1 MHNHNQRD
9 TMKVLAI
16 TQARIGSSRLPG
28 KVLLPLGTGSL
39 LDVQLARLARAQQL
53 DRLLVATTQE
63 AGSEQICAI
72 AAAHGCDCYQ
82 GSLTDVLDRFYQ
94 AAKPYAPQWV
104 VRLTSDCP
112 LLDPAL
118 VDAVVAAAVA
128 GGYDYYT
135 NTFVEHYPDGQD
147 VEVFRFAALER
158 AWQDAR
164 LPSER
169 EHVTPYL
176 RKHSNYLGGSLFTA
190 ANHPAPADYGGLR
203 MTVDEPADLAVM
215 RWLVDALGE
224 EAGWQTYADYM
235 RSQREQLHNAGIV
248 RNEGYAKS
256 INQDNETPTI

>member
-1 MHNHNQRD
+1 MQD
-9 TMKVLAI
+9 VDYCQIMKVLAI

-28 KVLLPLGTGSL
+28 KVLLPLGAGSL
-39 LDVQLARLARAQQL
+39 LDLQLARLSRAQL
-53 DRLLVATTQE
+53 PDRLLVATTRE

-82 GSLTDVLDRFYQ
+82 GSLDDVLDRFYQ
-94 AAKPYAPQWV
+94 AAKPYAPDWV

-112 LLDPAL
+112 LLDPVL
-118 VDAVVAAAVA
+118 VDAVIAAAIA

-135 NTFVEHYPDGQD
+135 NTLVEHYPDGQD

-158 AWQDAR
+158 AWQEAR

-176 RKHSNYLGGSLFTA
+176 RKHSDYLGGSLFTA
-190 ANHPAPADYGGLR
+190 ANHAAPADYGGLR

-215 RWLVDALGE
+215 RWLVEALGVD
-224 EAGWQTYADYM
+224 ADWQTYADYM
-235 RSQREQLHNAGIV
+235 LQQRESLSNAGIA
-248 RNEGYAKS
+248 RNEGYQKS
-256 INQDNETPTI
+256 VNQDNETPTI

>member
-135 NTFVEHYPDGQD
+135 NTFVEH
-147 VEVFRFAALER
+147 
-158 AWQDAR
+158 
-164 LPSER
+164 
-169 EHVTPYL
+169 
-176 RKHSNYLGGSLFTA
+176 
-190 ANHPAPADYGGLR
+190 
-203 MTVDEPADLAVM
+203 
-215 RWLVDALGE
+215 
-224 EAGWQTYADYM
+224 
-235 RSQREQLHNAGIV
+235 
-248 RNEGYAKS
+248 
-256 INQDNETPTI
+256 